1 MKKLLAVIALFLW
14 FQPAWAG
21 ELSQAISAYRARNYE
36 AAVAIIRPLAERGDP
51 YAEFTLGAMYD
62 NGIGVP
68 RNFTLALSW
77 YKRAGQQG
85 LADAQYMAGRFYGG
99 GRGVKQDIAKAL
111 FWLELAAAGGHPMAP
126 LLRDQHY
133 NQLKDRGAPARDGG
147 RHRLAV
153 PASHPAPL
161 QHHALHLSELD
172 AAARLDALRPAVLL
186 SGLHPAAV
194 QPRLLLAGVTGS

>member
-14 FQPAWAG
+14 FQPAAAA
-21 ELSQAISAYRARNYE
+21 ELAQGISAYRARNYE
-36 AAVAIIRPLAERGDP
+36 AAVALIKPLAERGDP

-68 RNFTLALSW
+68 RNLTLALSW
-77 YKRAGQQG
+77 YKRAGSQG
-85 LADAQYMAGRFYGG
+85 LADGQYMAGRFYGG

-133 NQLKDRGAPARDGG
+133 NQLKDALRQRVMTDATAWQDQ
-147 RHRLAV
+147 
-153 PASHPAPL
+153 HPA
-161 QHHALHLSELD
+161 Q
-172 AAARLDALRPAVLL
+172 LRCSVMRCIYPNWTRRPGWTPFDQQFFYPGYTRQQF
-186 SGLHPAAV
+186 SPGYF
-194 QPRLLLAGVTGS
+194 